1 MTAVSDQTS
10 RNRRR
15 ATVLV
20 AAHVLVITVVVGGL
34 SAVAGLGLAGLLVG
48 LVVAGA
54 TAAAA
59 YRWSDALVLRTSRA
73 VPADPVEHAR
83 LHNLVEGLGLAGG
96 FSTPRILVID
106 DPAPNAFAT
115 GRSPKHAAVV
125 VTTGLLDTLDRV
137 ELEAVLAHLL
147 SHIRTDDVSV
157 ATLAVTLV
165 AWPVLVADLLVRRRW
180 WNGGRLAR
188 ETDRP
193 DAGAAIGSVG
203 VALLGL
209 SAPVAHVLG
218 TVVDAERVPAADRAG
233 LLLTRY
239 PPALISALEKLA
251 AEPTAVHAGLRSTA
265 HLWIVPPLALDESE
279 GHLAVRNRPFVI
291 HPDTT
296 DRLDVLR
303 EL

>member
-1 MTAVSDQTS
+1 MSDQIS

-15 ATVLV
+15 ATVLIV
-20 AAHVLVITVVVGGL
+20 VHVVVLTVVVGGL
-34 SAVAGLGLAGLLVG
+34 LALAGLGLVGLLIG

-59 YRWSDALVLRTSRA
+59 YRWSDALVLRVSRA
-73 VPADPVEHAR
+73 VPADPVDHAR

-96 FSTPRILVID
+96 FTTPQILVID

-125 VTTGLLDTLDRV
+125 VTTGLLETLDRV

-147 SHIRTDDVSV
+147 SHVRTDDVSV

-188 ETDRP
+188 DADQP
-193 DAGAAIGSVG
+193 DGGAALGSVG

-209 SAPVAHVLG
+209 SAPVARVLSA
-218 TVVDAERVPAADRAG
+218 VVDIERVPAADRAG
-233 LLLTRY
+233 LALTRY
-239 PPALISALEKLA
+239 PPAMISALEKLDA
-251 AEPTAVHAGLRSTA
+251 QPTAVHAGLRSTA
-265 HLWIVPPLALDESE
+265 HLWIVAPLALDETE
-279 GHLAVRNRPFVI
+279 GHLADRNRPFVI
-291 HPDTT
+291 HPATT

>member
-1 MTAVSDQTS
+1 MSDQIS

-15 ATVLV
+15 ATVLIV
-20 AAHVLVITVVVGGL
+20 VHVVVLTTVIGGL
-34 SAVAGLGLAGLLVG
+34 LALAGLGPFGLLIG

-54 TAAAA
+54 TAAVA
-59 YRWSDALVLRTSRA
+59 YRWSDTVVVRTSRA

-83 LHNLVEGLGLAGG
+83 LHNLVEGLGLTGG
-96 FSTPRILVID
+96 FATPQIMVID

-125 VTTGLLDTLDRV
+125 VTTGLLETLDRV

-147 SHIRTDDVSV
+147 SHIRSDDVSV

-180 WNGGRLAR
+180 WNGGRLGR
-188 ETDRP
+188 DTDQP
-193 DAGAAIGSVG
+193 DRGAALGSVG

-209 SAPVAHVLG
+209 SAPVARVLG
-218 TVVDAERVPAADRAG
+218 AVIDTERVPAADRAG
-233 LLLTRY
+233 LALTRY
-239 PPALISALEKLA
+239 PPALISALEKLD

-265 HLWIVPPLALDESE
+265 HLWVVPSLALDETE
-279 GHLAVRNRPFVI
+279 GHLAERNRPFVI